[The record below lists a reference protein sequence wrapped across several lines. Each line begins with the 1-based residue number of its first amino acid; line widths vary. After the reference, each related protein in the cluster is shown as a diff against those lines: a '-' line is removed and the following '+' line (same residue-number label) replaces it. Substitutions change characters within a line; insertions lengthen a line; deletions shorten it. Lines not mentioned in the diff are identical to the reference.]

1 MRYKFRKLY
10 ERFKR
15 TWDGTGGK
23 GGFRVNVPADMESLR
38 GGREGG
44 VSPTRLG
51 GREGGEGELTLG
63 GRESGEWS
71 GLC

>member
-1 MRYKFRKLY
+1 MKYKFRKHY
-10 ERFKR
+10 KR
-15 TWDGTGGK
+15 RKHTWDGTGGK
-23 GGFRVNVPADMESLR
+23 GGFLVKVPADMESLR

-44 VSPTRLG
+44 VSPMRLG